1 MKLIYDGKELETGGG
16 GGLSQEEADERYLQ
30 KTGGEVVSPGDGSE
44 EGKSIAFVGRVA
56 DSSDLARIEVGTAG
70 FAEMALHMNESQ
82 SRIYAATSNNG
93 DGYDYAYAGM
103 EASNDFEYF
112 SSIKVDP
119 AEIRISMGIG
129 DEERM
134 AAVLARAGE
143 GVVFRV
149 SSAEE
154 ELISADLNG
163 VTISRCAE
171 PETDEMPAT
180 KGYVDNA
187 VSGVPSGVIV
197 MWSGTASAIPSGWA
211 LCNGQNGTPDLRDR
225 FVVGAGSTY
234 AVGAKGGEATHT
246 LTVDE
251 MPKHGHRIDS
261 SMGKALINYSG
272 GSFWA
277 VEEMEVGSLLH
288 NTDTS
293 GSSSPHNNMP
303 PYYALC
309 YIMKL

>member
-187 VSGVPSGVIV
+187 VSGAGIPAGVIV
-197 MWSGTASAIPSGWA
+197 MWSGTAIAIPSGWA

-225 FVVGAGSTY
+225 FVVGAGSSY
-234 AVGAKGGEATHT
+234 AVGAKGGEASHT
-246 LTVDE
+246 LTVEE
-251 MPKHGHRIDS
+251 MPRHSHSVS
-261 SMGKALINYSG
+261 SLSSTSSGSLPVGSG
-272 GSFWA
+272 GSRL
-277 VEEMEVGSLLH
+277 E
-288 NTDTS
+288 N
-293 GSSSPHNNMP
+293 SSKTTVATGGGAAHNNMP

>member
-16 GGLSQEEADERYLQ
+16 GGLTEEEADGRYVKQGMTTGEFIDVAVQAPWDDSYRGESSSLLLTPYSMEIRSDTDAASSIAAINITGDSGEGYPSVSIFAGSGDLESGTELLLENGFYV
-30 KTGGEVVSPGDGSE
+30 KISGKPLISTMGGEA
-44 EGKSIAFVGRVA
+44 IM
-56 DSSDLARIEVGTAG
+56 IGT
-70 FAEMALHMNESQ
+70 
-82 SRIYAATSNNG
+82 
-93 DGYDYAYAGM
+93 
-103 EASNDFEYF
+103 
-112 SSIKVDP
+112 
-119 AEIRISMGIG
+119 
-129 DEERM
+129 
-134 AAVLARAGE
+134 
-143 GVVFRV
+143 
-149 SSAEE
+149 
-154 ELISADLNG
+154 
-163 VTISRCAE
+163 CAE
-171 PETDEMPAT
+171 PETETMPAT
-180 KGYVDNA
+180 KGYVDAA
-187 VSGVPSGVIV
+187 VSGAGIPAGVIV

-211 LCNGQNGTPDLRDR
+211 LCDGTNGTPDLRDR

-251 MPKHGHRIDS
+251 MPKHGHRINS
-261 SMGKALINYSG
+261 SMGTALINYSG
-272 GSFWA
+272 GRFWA